1 MFVLRFYFDIL
12 MKGSM
17 FLAHLWLVTCGGL
30 DRLLSTISVL
40 QVFKCAFVRFS
51 KLLLIC

>member
-30 DRLLSTISVL
+30 DRLLSTSV
-40 QVFKCAFVRFS
+40 CCRFLNVLS
-51 KLLLIC
+51 FGSVNCY